1 MRLLILNPNTSL
13 RVTAS
18 IEAVV
23 RRFAHKDTEITV
35 VQATSGPETIRN
47 RYEELLSVPSALQV
61 FREQIETHDGMLL
74 ACYGDHPILYAAREL
89 TSKPVVGI
97 AEASMHMACLVGHRF
112 SIITT
117 NDAWIPLLWDAVH
130 RYGLTSRCAS
140 IRALGLSGGEI
151 LQLSEQEVQQR
162 MAEQAEQSLAQD
174 DAEVI
179 CLGGAALAGFDQ
191 ALTQQLQVPV
201 LDGVVCG
208 LKFLEGLVGYGLL
221 TSKKRAYKTAFPLS

>member
-1 MRLLILNPNTSL
+1 MRLLILNPNTSP
-13 RVTAS
+13 RVTGS

-23 RRFAHKDTEITV
+23 RRFAQRDTQLTV

-61 FREQIETHDGMLL
+61 FKDQIEAHDGVLF
-74 ACYGDHPILYAAREL
+74 ACYGDHPIVYAAREL
-89 TSKPVVGI
+89 THKPVVGI

-117 NDAWIPLLWDAVH
+117 NDGWIPLLWDAVH

-151 LQLSEQEVQQR
+151 LQLSEQEVQER
-162 MAEQAEQSLAQD
+162 MAKEAEQTLAQD
-174 DAEVI
+174 GAEVI

-191 ALTQQLQVPV
+191 ALTQRLQVPV

-208 LKFLEGLVGYGLL
+208 LKLLEGLVGYGVL
-221 TSKKRAYKTAFPLS
+221 TSKKRAYKTVFPAS